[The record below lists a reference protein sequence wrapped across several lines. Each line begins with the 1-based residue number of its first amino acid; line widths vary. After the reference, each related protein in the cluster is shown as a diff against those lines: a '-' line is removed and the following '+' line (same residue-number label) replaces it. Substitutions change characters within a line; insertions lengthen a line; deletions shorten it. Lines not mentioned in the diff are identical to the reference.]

1 MTDDREMPLVPTTN
15 RSFAFRVVEMSLVG
29 TKKEGMS
36 GRTTVLRFALTGG
49 GGAPTVND
57 HARLDTAVA
66 AEAERYGASLRLLG
80 GGQMCFR
87 GGEISESAEIDDE
100 DEASLLI
107 VLRNGGGG
115 DNGGAE
121 VPRVDPELVRALVQ
135 RAYPMHDILVPG
147 AFEGGGDGSAEAG
160 IARRF
165 QY

>member
-15 RSFAFRVVEMSLVG
+15 RSFAFRVVEMNLP
-29 TKKEGMS
+29 TKS
-36 GRTTVLRFALTGG
+36 GGRHTVLRFSPTGG

-57 HARLDTAVA
+57 HARLDAA
-66 AEAERYGASLRLLG
+66 CEAEAGRIGASLRLLG

-121 VPRVDPELVRALVQ
+121 VPRVDPELVRALVR
-135 RAYPMHDILVPG
+135 RAYPMHDILIPG
-147 AFEGGGDGSAEAG
+147 AFEGGGDGTTEQG
-160 IARRF
+160 LARRY